1 MVFCA
6 SGGKNACPDEVTLP
20 DGTFAFS
27 PMRGT
32 SSAGIPA
39 NLDPGVATNLG
50 AVKYDGLKSESSVL
64 TLTAGSMNKGGTVVG
79 TGTVWDTVG

>member
-1 MVFCA
+1 MVYCA

-20 DGTFAFS
+20 DWTFAFS

-32 SSAGIPA
+32 SSAEIPK

-50 AVKYDGLKSESSVL
+50 AVKYDGLKSESSIL

-79 TGTVWDTVG
+79 IGIFWDTVG

>member
-32 SSAGIPA
+32 SSAEIPK

-50 AVKYDGLKSESSVL
+50 VVKYDGLKSESFVL
-64 TLTAGSMNKGGTVVG
+64 T
-79 TGTVWDTVG
+79 